1 MESNQYSEAAVQGI
15 TEISK
20 MAEIMKNYFLKISVN
35 PKLFNKEQL
44 IEKFSKLKKLEI
56 NFF

>member
-44 IEKFSKLKKLEI
+44 IEKFSKLKI
-56 NFF
+56 RN